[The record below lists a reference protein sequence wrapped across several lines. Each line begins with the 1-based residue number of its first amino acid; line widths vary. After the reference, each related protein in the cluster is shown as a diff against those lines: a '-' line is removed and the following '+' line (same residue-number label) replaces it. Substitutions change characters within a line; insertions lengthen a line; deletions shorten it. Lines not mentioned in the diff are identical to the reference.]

1 MNLRLILENV
11 NPSFLMEFREKLEV
25 QIEEY
30 GREIKSLLVEQTGD
44 DADVEK
50 ADYAVQNSTPFR
62 ARSYKTSIRL
72 RNCAISFSSSKTATS
87 RRIRRSRRRN

>member
-1 MNLRLILENV
+1 
-11 NPSFLMEFREKLEV
+11 MEFREKLEV

-50 ADYAVQNSTPFR
+50 RITLF
-62 ARSYKTSIRL
+62 KTRRL
-72 RNCAISFSSSKTATS
+72 FAPGHTRQVFA
-87 RRIRRSRRRN
+87 